1 MVQKLNHSELKDITD
16 IVYYTN
22 LKQKNLVLRNTFVL
36 GYSVV
41 GTLLCWVVGASLIRV
56 ASGVSVFLFL
66 CSLICLCVVIYIL
79 ICRFLEKRR
88 CRKRVQEKE
97 TGEFNV
103 HFRKDYML
111 YDQQTFSLKRFK
123 KVYLYHDLYFFV
135 DSENVVI
142 VKKCQEVDR
151 AIHKTPYLKVQKKM
165 RYFVCCKRIFL
176 FYNAFDVY
184 PAFVTISI
192 NSSAVCSCLDKIV
205 TVLSSVFT
213 LA

>member
-1 MVQKLNHSELKDITD
+1 M
-16 IVYYTN
+16 YYTN
-22 LKQKNLVLRNTFVL
+22 LKQKNLVLRNTLVL
-36 GYSVV
+36 GYTIA

-56 ASGVSVFLFL
+56 ASGASVFLFL

-123 KVYLYHDLYFFV
+123 KVYLYHDLYYFV
-135 DSENVVI
+135 DS
-142 VKKCQEVDR
+142 
-151 AIHKTPYLKVQKKM
+151 
-165 RYFVCCKRIFL
+165 
-176 FYNAFDVY
+176 DVY
-184 PAFVTISI
+184 STHSEPHRPALRATYSI
-192 NSSAVCSCLDKIV
+192 IV
-205 TVLSSVFT
+205 AAGTGTLNLSESNQ
-213 LA
+213 